1 MHDEPLVA
9 EYLRARD
16 PELFRVLVERH
27 QARVF
32 RLVAGLLGPF
42 ADTDAQEVTQ
52 EVFLRAHEKLASFRG
67 EARFSS
73 WLYRL
78 AYNFTL
84 QHRRRARLRL
94 PHVAVEALEN
104 LTAAGG
110 PHEAAAERQRQL
122 KVERLLEGLPDLY
135 RTVVYLHYLARRDG
149 RGDRG
154 AHRRAGGHREVLPVA
169 GPAAAAGAREG
180 RGDRGSRVMPSE
192 SDGLRR
198 LLARHPPP
206 RLAEDFAEGLMR
218 RVQQDE
224 RARRPAAQPR
234 KTAGAGRVLAR
245 RPCQPRQRS

>member
-1 MHDEPLVA
+1 VDDEPLVA

-42 ADTDAQEVTQ
+42 ADRDAQEVTQ

-78 AYNFTL
+78 AYNYTL

-94 PHVAVEALEN
+94 PHVSVEALEN

-135 RTVVYLHYLARRDG
+135 RTVVYLHYWLDATVEEIGELTGAPAGTVKSYLSRARQR
-149 RGDRG
+149 
-154 AHRRAGGHREVLPVA
+154 
-169 GPAAAAGAREG
+169 
-180 RGDRGSRVMPSE
+180 
-192 SDGLRR
+192 LR
-198 LLARHPPP
+198 
-206 RLAEDFAEGLMR
+206 
-218 RVQQDE
+218 E
-224 RARRPAAQPR
+224 RARAA
-234 KTAGAGRVLAR
+234 GIEGVE
-245 RPCQPRQRS
+245 